1 MTTQLNARRFSA
13 WVTLDMDT
21 GRLHVVGDLDL
32 TSAALVQAQLGLLL
46 QAGVGPQVIDLS
58 RVTTLSSAGTR
69 VLDAVRDLAPRTGIE
84 LEIVSDPGTVGE
96 RYAMAGQ
103 SPTT

>member
-1 MTTQLNARRFSA
+1 
-13 WVTLDMDT
+13 
-21 GRLHVVGDLDL
+21 
-32 TSAALVQAQLGLLL
+32 
-46 QAGVGPQVIDLS
+46 VIDLS

-69 VLDAVRDLAPRTGIE
+69 VLDAVRELAAGTGIE